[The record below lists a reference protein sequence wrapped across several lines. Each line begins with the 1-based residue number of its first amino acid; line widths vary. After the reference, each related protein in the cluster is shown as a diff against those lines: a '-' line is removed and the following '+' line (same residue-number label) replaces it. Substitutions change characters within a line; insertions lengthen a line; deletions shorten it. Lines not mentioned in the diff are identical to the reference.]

1 MEIHVIL
8 LKVSLLKVRYV
19 YNKPLQ
25 KSHVKVKKA
34 MQIQN
39 QIKYKWVKAF
49 RYFRIG
55 EEENKELEKNIFKAV
70 LQMI

>member
-34 MQIQN
+34 MQ
-39 QIKYKWVKAF
+39 K
-49 RYFRIG
+49 
-55 EEENKELEKNIFKAV
+55 EENKELEKNIFKAV